1 MPRSVANACLRFT
14 GLFEAEL
21 LTELL
26 LRFWHHPLAEN
37 ADFRSGLLEAAA
49 EVLRASA
56 EGERLFEELDPQNV
70 NFVAAVWHAESVS
83 IMEPGEMTVPERE
96 LREKWLDSLLKAV
109 PSCFCN
115 PDLLK

>member
-1 MPRSVANACLRFT
+1 MAKSVAKACLRFT

-26 LRFWHHPLAEN
+26 LRYWHHPLADD
-37 ADFRSGLLEAAA
+37 ADFRAALLESAA
-49 EVLRASA
+49 EILRVSA
-56 EGERLFEELDPQNV
+56 AGESLFADLKPQNV

-83 IMEPGEMTVPERE
+83 LAASGESNSDERAQ
-96 LREKWLDSLLKAV
+96 REKWLASLLKSI

-115 PDLLK
+115 PERLD